1 MGPVLKREMKLENDK
16 VTHQYENNYRAYS
29 KWIQKQ
35 IDILEKYLKQQESE
49 LNKSDYDVLESEIK
63 NIKWDIK
70 KNFREWV
77 NQCRITTEEWK
88 ENMMDTDGE
97 TNDAMLSEEKRVL
110 DLIKLKPV
118 KLRSEKYAQWKA
130 DQRQMQGLE

>member
-1 MGPVLKREMKLENDK
+1 M
-16 VTHQYENNYRAYS
+16 
-29 KWIQKQ
+29 
-35 IDILEKYLKQQESE
+35 

-130 DQRQMQGLE
+130 DQRQMLGLE

>member
-1 MGPVLKREMKLENDK
+1 
-16 VTHQYENNYRAYS
+16 
-29 KWIQKQ
+29 
-35 IDILEKYLKQQESE
+35 
-49 LNKSDYDVLESEIK
+49 
-63 NIKWDIK
+63 
-70 KNFREWV
+70 
-77 NQCRITTEEWK
+77 
-88 ENMMDTDGE
+88 MDTDGE